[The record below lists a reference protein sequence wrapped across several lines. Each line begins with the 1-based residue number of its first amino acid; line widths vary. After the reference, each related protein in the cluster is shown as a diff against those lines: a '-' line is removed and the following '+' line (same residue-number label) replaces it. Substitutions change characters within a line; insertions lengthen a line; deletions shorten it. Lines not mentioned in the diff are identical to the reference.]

1 MVSPGTAQHQRPCGE
16 QVKYYRSWS
25 QTVFS
30 PGRVQH
36 QRPCGKQVKS
46 SRSYF
51 WTVVSPGTA
60 QHQRPCGEQVMY
72 NRSCSCTVVSPGR
85 VQHQRPCGAQVKS
98 SRSYFWIVVLPGTAQ
113 SLLHTGEVHQ
123 ELYLDSS
130 LARYSSVSEALWR
143 TGHGSPA
150 GAVLGLW
157 SRQIQL
163 SIRGFVAHRSRK
175 SSGSCSWTVVSPG
188 TAQYQRLCGAQVTE
202 VQRELFLDCGLAR
215 YSSVSEALWRTGHG
229 SPAGA
234 VLGLWSRQVQLSI
247 RGLVAHRSRK
257 SSGSCSWTVVSPGT
271 AQYQRPCGAQVTE
284 VQRELFLDCGL
295 ARYSSV
301 LAAHR

>member
-1 MVSPGTAQHQRPCGE
+1 MVSPGTAQHQG
-16 QVKYYRSWS
+16 
-25 QTVFS
+25 
-30 PGRVQH
+30 
-36 QRPCGKQVKS
+36 
-46 SRSYF
+46 
-51 WTVVSPGTA
+51 
-60 QHQRPCGEQVMY
+60 PCGEQVMY

-157 SRQIQL
+157 SRQ
-163 SIRGFVAHRSRK
+163 
-175 SSGSCSWTVVSPG
+175 
-188 TAQYQRLCGAQVTE
+188 
-202 VQRELFLDCGLAR
+202 
-215 YSSVSEALWRTGHG
+215 
-229 SPAGA
+229 
-234 VLGLWSRQVQLSI
+234 VQLSI

-271 AQYQRPCGAQVTE
+271 AQSLLHTGEAHQ
-284 VQRELFLDCGL
+284 ELYLDSGL

-301 LAAHR
+301 SEALWRTGHGSPAGAVLGLWSRHSHRYSSVLAVHR